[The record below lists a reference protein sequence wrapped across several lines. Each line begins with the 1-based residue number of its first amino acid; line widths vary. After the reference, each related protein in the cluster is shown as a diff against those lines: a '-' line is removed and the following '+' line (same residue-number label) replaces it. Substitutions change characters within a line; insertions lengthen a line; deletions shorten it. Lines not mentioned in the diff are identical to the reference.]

1 MITCPVF
8 PNLAWVIHLELLM
21 NYEDLV
27 DVNVILLKSLKR
39 LEIFERVT
47 KYLLFRLALWPISLL
62 VLQMILQLCLVG
74 TLYIKNVLVL

>member
-74 TLYIKNVLVL
+74 TLYIKNV